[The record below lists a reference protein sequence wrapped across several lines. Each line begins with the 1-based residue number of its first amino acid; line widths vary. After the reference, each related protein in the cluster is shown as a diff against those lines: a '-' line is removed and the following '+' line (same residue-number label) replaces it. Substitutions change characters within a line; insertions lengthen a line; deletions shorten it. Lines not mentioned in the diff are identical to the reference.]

1 MSKRS
6 QLCRL
11 RLIAGRPS
19 DGTVADTA
27 SLKAFEVSSAT
38 VNFRAYER
46 RLQEFARA
54 NIQLPFRLAERLAKI
69 ESPFDIPRV
78 LAELTI
84 YQMGTFRDLVF
95 PGRVR
100 AELSLV
106 KPKYELQR

>member
-6 QLCRL
+6 QLGHL

-19 DGTVADTA
+19 DEAVADAA
-27 SLKAFEVSSAT
+27 SLKAFEFSSAT
-38 VNFRAYER
+38 VNFRAYE

-54 NIQLPFRLAERLAKI
+54 NIQLPFRLAERLARI

-84 YQMGTFRDLVF
+84 YQMGTFGDLVF

-106 KPKYELQR
+106 LPKCELQR